1 MRRSAPFRRI
11 IFIILIR
18 YNIKKK
24 GLRYITVDYYNL
36 YTIKDMDKDMDNLE
50 KKDEPAVADK
60 PVTSH
65 TSYKNEK
72 NLKMMEDNIIRRTC
86 HYLYDKFNLK
96 EVQESTM
103 YRHIHDTFIFLIC
116 VIVLFNNKLSHLAV
130 IFLIVSMDAFSI
142 VVLHRCPLTDLERKY
157 IKRSSCDDRDEL
169 LNSIGVSY
177 DCDHEYEKQVELLIN
192 VWLMVAGKC
201 MCIIALKMLNIKLFN
216 FNNIYS
222 N

>member
-1 MRRSAPFRRI
+1 
-11 IFIILIR
+11 
-18 YNIKKK
+18 
-24 GLRYITVDYYNL
+24 
-36 YTIKDMDKDMDNLE
+36 MDKDMDNLE
-50 KKDEPAVADK
+50 KKDESSTDK
-60 PVTSH
+60 PANKPN
-65 TSYKNEK
+65 SYKNDK
-72 NLKMMEDNIIRRTC
+72 NLKMVEDNIIRRTC
-86 HYLYDKFNLK
+86 HYLYEKLSLK

-116 VIVLFNNKLSHLAV
+116 VIVLFNNKLSHLAI
-130 IFLIVSMDAFSI
+130 IFMIVSMDAFSI

-201 MCIIALKMLNIKLFN
+201 MCIILLKMLNIKIFN

-222 N
+222 D

>member
-1 MRRSAPFRRI
+1 
-11 IFIILIR
+11 
-18 YNIKKK
+18 
-24 GLRYITVDYYNL
+24 
-36 YTIKDMDKDMDNLE
+36 MDKDMDNLE
-50 KKDEPAVADK
+50 KKDESSVKPTDK
-60 PVTSH
+60 PN
-65 TSYKNEK
+65 SYKNDK
-72 NLKMMEDNIIRRTC
+72 NLKMVEDNIIRRTC
-86 HYLYDKFNLK
+86 HYLYEKLSLK

-116 VIVLFNNKLSHLAV
+116 VIVLFSNKLSHLAI
-130 IFLIVSMDAFSI
+130 IFMIVSMDAFSI

-192 VWLMVAGKC
+192 VWLMIAGKC
-201 MCIIALKMLNIKLFN
+201 MCIIVLKMLNIKIFN

-222 N
+222 D

>member
-1 MRRSAPFRRI
+1 
-11 IFIILIR
+11 
-18 YNIKKK
+18 
-24 GLRYITVDYYNL
+24 
-36 YTIKDMDKDMDNLE
+36 MDKDMDNLE
-50 KKDEPAVADK
+50 KKDESSSDK
-60 PVTSH
+60 PANKPN
-65 TSYKNEK
+65 SYKNDK
-72 NLKMMEDNIIRRTC
+72 NLKMVEDNIIRRTC
-86 HYLYDKFNLK
+86 HYLYEKLSLK

-116 VIVLFNNKLSHLAV
+116 VIVLFNNKLSHLAI
-130 IFLIVSMDAFSI
+130 IFMIVSMDAFSI

-201 MCIIALKMLNIKLFN
+201 MCIILLKMLNIKIFN

-222 N
+222 D

>member
-1 MRRSAPFRRI
+1 
-11 IFIILIR
+11 
-18 YNIKKK
+18 
-24 GLRYITVDYYNL
+24 
-36 YTIKDMDKDMDNLE
+36 MDKDMDNLE
-50 KKDEPAVADK
+50 KKDESSVKPIDTPTYKPTDK
-60 PVTSH
+60 PN
-65 TSYKNEK
+65 SYKNDK
-72 NLKMMEDNIIRRTC
+72 NLKMVEDNIIRRTC
-86 HYLYDKFNLK
+86 HYLYEKLRLK
-96 EVQESTM
+96 DVQESTM

-116 VIVLFNNKLSHLAV
+116 VIVLFSNKLSHLAI
-130 IFLIVSMDAFSI
+130 IFMIVSMDAFSI

-201 MCIIALKMLNIKLFN
+201 MCIIVMKMFSIKIFN

-222 N
+222 D

>member
-1 MRRSAPFRRI
+1 
-11 IFIILIR
+11 
-18 YNIKKK
+18 
-24 GLRYITVDYYNL
+24 
-36 YTIKDMDKDMDNLE
+36 MDKDMDNLE
-50 KKDEPAVADK
+50 KKDESSTNKPANK
-60 PVTSH
+60 PN
-65 TSYKNEK
+65 SYKNDK
-72 NLKMMEDNIIRRTC
+72 NLKMVEDNIIRRTC
-86 HYLYDKFNLK
+86 HYLYEKLSLK

-116 VIVLFNNKLSHLAV
+116 VIVLFNNKLSHLAI
-130 IFLIVSMDAFSI
+130 IFMIVSMDAFSI

-201 MCIIALKMLNIKLFN
+201 MCIILLKMLNIKIFN

-222 N
+222 D